1 MKRPNTILVLLSTA
15 FALSS
20 CQNKVAD
27 SSADTKNPNS
37 RTVITVNSAPT
48 DSSDPLNS
56 ARLHMTKGN
65 GVDQNYDEAVRL
77 LNLAAE
83 QGYADAINRL
93 ESILP
98 KE

>member
-1 MKRPNTILVLLSTA
+1 MIRPNTILVLLSTA

-20 CQNKVAD
+20 CQNKAAD
-27 SSADTKNPNS
+27 STADNKNPNS

-48 DSSDPLNS
+48 DSSDVLNT

-65 GVDQNYDEAVRL
+65 GVEQNYEESVRL